1 MLKHYVKENA
11 LYSSVSVMC
20 RPDTRVITGAPRDLW
35 LMSPGRSAE
44 RECSSCAP
52 DMPLAVRKILYLQ
65 YIIIFLFVDVLLVE
79 R

>member
-11 LYSSVSVMC
+11 LYSSVSVVC
-20 RPDTRVITGAPRDLW
+20 RPDTRVITGASRDLW
-35 LMSPGRSAE
+35 LMLPGRRAE

-52 DMPLAVRKILYLQ
+52 DMLTAVRKILYLQ
-65 YIIIFLFVDVLLVE
+65 HIIIFLFVDMLLVE